1 MSYHSLAR
9 LGDSIIW
16 NLPYDNATRQYKSY
30 ESFDRSLQVAN
41 DGIRWLKTTNLLG
54 VR

>member
-1 MSYHSLAR
+1 MSYYSLAR
-9 LGDSIIW
+9 LGNSIIW
-16 NLPYDNATRQYKSY
+16 NLPYDYATRQYKSY
-30 ESFDRSLQVAN
+30 ESFGRSVQVTN